1 MPQLDPTWFVS
12 QFFWLCICFF
22 TMLFLMS
29 KIFIPKI
36 SDILEQRQRKIDDY
50 LVKANQLKEQAEASL
65 KKYQDALAKATAEAN
80 LSIEATRKEMNEY
93 IAKKQNDLNNKL
105 AVRLEEGE
113 AKINEAHKKA
123 VNDVKNMA
131 QNLSLDIAAKIGID
145 NLEAEDVKNTIAQL
159 VKK

>member
-50 LVKANQLKEQAEASL
+50 LVKANQLKEQAEESL
-65 KKYQDALAKATAEAN
+65 KKYQEALAKATAEAN
-80 LSIEATRKEMNEY
+80 LSIESTRKEMNEY
-93 IAKKQNDLNNKL
+93 IAKKQNDLSDKL
-105 AVRLEEGE
+105 SKRLEEGE
-113 AKINEAHKKA
+113 NKINEAHKKA

-131 QNLSLDIAAKIGID
+131 QNLALDVAAKIGVEHLAAD
-145 NLEAEDVKNTIAQL
+145 DVKDTIAQL

>member
-50 LVKANQLKEQAEASL
+50 LVKANQLKEQAEESL

>member
-1 MPQLDPTWFVS
+1 
-12 QFFWLCICFF
+12 
-22 TMLFLMS
+22 
-29 KIFIPKI
+29 
-36 SDILEQRQRKIDDY
+36 
-50 LVKANQLKEQAEASL
+50 
-65 KKYQDALAKATAEAN
+65 
-80 LSIEATRKEMNEY
+80 MNEY